1 MTNNKSNPAQDQNG
15 QPTSYVRIPEK
26 KLLEYTNQAAE
37 LLRLQQ
43 ENNSL
48 RSQLASLL
56 ALRSEQPTISEVLAP
71 TPSPPNPLPAPADR
85 TQSASPRPG
94 PVPSG
99 HVPAASPEALQSAVS
114 ALAPAISDALTLPK
128 EQVIPKGASPAL
140 GVTITSQKRTAVPYW
155 EIYKGTLDYI
165 RSQNSPANHAP
176 PIPYLLDERSISVIM
191 EGIELGMT
199 PNRAA
204 ALVGITKNAMERYR
218 ANATKEIEPYSTFF
232 ALIEMAEARTE
243 ADLVAK
249 WQQHTRDS
257 WQATEAFMKRRFA
270 ATWGDGSAAKT
281 LSPQELA
288 SLSIEE
294 LARIANIDPNDLILE
309 AEPIDNI
316 EDEPLD
322 AD

>member
-1 MTNNKSNPAQDQNG
+1 MTNSNNNKAQDQNG

-48 RSQLASLL
+48 KAQLASLL

-71 TPSPPNPLPAPADR
+71 TPSPRSSKSEPANR
-85 TQSASPRPG
+85 TQSASTLEG

-99 HVPAASPEALQSAVS
+99 HAPAEAPHALQSAVS
-114 ALAPAISDALTLPK
+114 ALSPAISDPLALPK
-128 EQVIPKGASPAL
+128 ETVSPLGASPAL

-155 EIYKGTLDYI
+155 EIYKGTLDFI
-165 RSQNSPANHAP
+165 RAQNSSAHHAP

-199 PNRAA
+199 ANRAA

-218 ANATKEIEPYSTFF
+218 ANATREIEPYSTFF

-309 AEPIDNI
+309 AEPINNI
-316 EDEPLD
+316 EDEPSD
-322 AD
+322 ED